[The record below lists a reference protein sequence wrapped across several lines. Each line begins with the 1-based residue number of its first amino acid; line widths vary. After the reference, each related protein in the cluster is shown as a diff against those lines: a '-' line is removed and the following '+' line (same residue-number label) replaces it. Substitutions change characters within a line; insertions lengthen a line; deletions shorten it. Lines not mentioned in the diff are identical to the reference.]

1 MLQNVIGGEY
11 EREGGRK
18 DAEWAVPVNLL
29 IGSYICMVFNQGC
42 AECGGHRSDI
52 VNGVHSIL
60 QQTGQEEGRCIM
72 DAVITPTLVKVG
84 FSILSAIGGF
94 IALKLN
100 AFVANQKKKFAKST
114 EEKTAIDALE
124 TGVSE
129 TYHTL
134 YKELKEKAADGNLS
148 DADKQQLRNCAK
160 NKAVEVAKEQ
170 GLELAKVYGPR
181 VIEGLIEKIVAYRKR
196 RR

>member
-1 MLQNVIGGEY
+1 
-11 EREGGRK
+11 
-18 DAEWAVPVNLL
+18 
-29 IGSYICMVFNQGC
+29 
-42 AECGGHRSDI
+42 
-52 VNGVHSIL
+52 
-60 QQTGQEEGRCIM
+60 M

-94 IALKLN
+94 IALRLN
-100 AFVANQKKKFAKST
+100 AFVANQKAKIAKSQ

-129 TYHTL
+129 TYQEL
-134 YKELKEKAADGNLS
+134 YQQLKEKASDGKLT

-160 NKAVEVAKEQ
+160 EKAIAVAKEQ

-181 VIEGLIEKIVAYRKR
+181 VINGLIEKIVSYRKR